1 VQTASALEVGSLVPY
16 THVFSTAMDDDVPK
30 KLLALGKEAA
40 KSGAPVRLT
49 LFPEK
54 MADAAKEGKNRM
66 IYVHD
71 KWGKNV
77 RLSLSESGGTK
88 TMASIVI
95 Q

>member
-1 VQTASALEVGSLVPY
+1 LEVGTLVPY
-16 THVFSTAMDDDVPK
+16 THVFSSAMDDLVPK

-40 KSGAPVRLT
+40 ESGAPVRLT
-49 LFPEK
+49 LFVEK

-71 KWGKNV
+71 KRGKNV
-77 RLSLSESGGTK
+77 RLTLSGSNGTK